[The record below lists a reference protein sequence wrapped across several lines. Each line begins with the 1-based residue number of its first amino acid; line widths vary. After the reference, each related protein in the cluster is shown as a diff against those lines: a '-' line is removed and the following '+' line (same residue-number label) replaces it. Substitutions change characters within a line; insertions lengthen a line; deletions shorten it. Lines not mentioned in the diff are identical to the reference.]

1 MKARISTQSGFSLI
15 ELMVVVAIIGILA
28 TVALPNFS
36 KFSNKAKQSEAK
48 SYLGAVYTGE
58 AALFAEY
65 GGYDDHVD
73 SIGFT
78 ADATGKYSG
87 GFKAQTTAAA
97 TCPTGMLIGASLAS
111 AGGGPGITQA
121 AATGAANCSTFT
133 AGAEGNIGG
142 AATDKWTI
150 NNTRVL
156 VNTAVGI

>member
-1 MKARISTQSGFSLI
+1 MNRSLKSQAGFSLI

-28 TVALPNFS
+28 TVALPNIS
-36 KFSNKAKQSEAK
+36 KFSNKARQSEAK

-87 GFKAQTTAAA
+87 GFKTKTTAAA
-97 TCPTGMLIGASLAS
+97 TCPTGMLIGGTLAS

-121 AATGAANCSTFT
+121 AATGAADCSTFT
-133 AGAEGNIGG
+133 AGAE
-142 AATDKWTI
+142 
-150 NNTRVL
+150 
-156 VNTAVGI
+156 